1 MKIDKNTLII
11 AAAVALGLYLVFIA
25 PKRSAKNEGLT
36 AQREIELAQGDTATI
51 TDAEARN
58 LCRQVKEGLK
68 YWNVWGSLG
77 GGSNLYAPLAAM
89 WDKIKNNRANALKVL
104 EGWRTLA
111 FEGYPP
117 NLPDALAEEYLL
129 WGSATSALWR
139 INHEQNN
146 NYNSRCRCSGCRL
159 LLLR

>member
-36 AQREIELAQGDTATI
+36 AQREIELAGGDSPTI

-58 LCRQVKEGLK
+58 LCRAVHEGLK
-68 YWNVWGSLG
+68 SWNMWSPDSLY
-77 GGSNLYAPLAAM
+77 NPLYAM
-89 WDKIKNNRANALKVL
+89 RGKIINNRANALKVL

-111 FEGYPP
+111 PEGYPP
-117 NLPDALAEEYLL
+117 NLPDALAGEYLW
-129 WGSATSALWR
+129 WGSSTSALR
-139 INHEQNN
+139 TEIV
-146 NYNSRCRCSGCRL
+146 NYL
-159 LLLR
+159 LQFAA